1 MPETKWVSLGFISPR
16 NKWSYGT
23 LLTTC
28 FKGPT
33 SGRRCNND
41 VCKKFVSATSLSLLL
56 QLACTHS
63 VCLVKWL
70 FGLHSAP
77 FLRERL
83 PGFLP
88 AHPRSYSVQHRHGSV
103 PSQSLPLV
111 YFFNRPQHINLNLAR
126 ESRVRENVFYTRWAP
141 TIYKWSYNPYKMAL

>member
-1 MPETKWVSLGFISPR
+1 MGPPKKMPETKWVSLGLFHPEINGVMGPYLQLVSRGPLCCH
-16 NKWSYGT
+16 G
-23 LLTTC
+23 LT
-28 FKGPT
+28 
-33 SGRRCNND
+33 GRRCNND

-70 FGLHSAP
+70 FGLHLAP
-77 FLRERL
+77 FLRCL

-88 AHPRSYSVQHRHGSV
+88 ENPRSYSVQHRHGSA

-111 YFFNRPQHINLNLAR
+111 YFFNRPQHINLNLSR
-126 ESRVRENVFYTRWAP
+126 KSRVKETVFY
-141 TIYKWSYNPYKMAL
+141 M